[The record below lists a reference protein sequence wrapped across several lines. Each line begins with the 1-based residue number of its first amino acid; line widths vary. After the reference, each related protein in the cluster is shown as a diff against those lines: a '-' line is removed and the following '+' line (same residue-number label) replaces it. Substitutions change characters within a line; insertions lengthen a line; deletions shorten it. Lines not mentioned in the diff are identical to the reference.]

1 MGLNGDNYA
10 SKVCKYCGTAL
21 GNDSNICP
29 WCHKAQDES
38 EVKEAK
44 EAKEANNETKASVEN
59 KNSSNDKKEKE
70 SNIYFEFIK
79 ALLVWGVH
87 IVYRIIIS
95 IIVLSVIFF
104 ALYGLL
110 VFIDNGGFDSIIY

>member
-1 MGLNGDNYA
+1 MGLNGDDYK
-10 SKVCKYCGTAL
+10 SKVCKYCVTAL

-38 EVKEAK
+38 EVKEV
-44 EAKEANNETKASVEN
+44 NNTRASVEN
-59 KNSSNDKKEKE
+59 KNSSNSKKEKE

-79 ALLVWGVH
+79 ALLVLGVH
-87 IVYRIIIS
+87 VACRIILS
-95 IIVLSVIFF
+95 VIVLGAIFF

-110 VFIDNGGFDSIIY
+110 VFISNGGFDSIIY

>member
-44 EAKEANNETKASVEN
+44 EANNEIKASVEN
-59 KNSSNDKKEKE
+59 KNSSNGKKEKE

-79 ALLVWGVH
+79 ALLVWGVR
-87 IVYRIIIS
+87 IVYRIVMS
-95 IIVLSVIFF
+95 TIVLSIIFF

-110 VFIDNGGFDSIIY
+110 VFIENGGFDSIIY

>member
-1 MGLNGDNYA
+1 MGLNGDDYK

-21 GNDSNICP
+21 ANDSNICP

-38 EVKEAK
+38 EVKEA
-44 EAKEANNETKASVEN
+44 NNETKASVEN
-59 KNSSNDKKEKE
+59 KNSSNGKKEKE

-79 ALLVWGVH
+79 ALLVWGVR
-87 IVYRIIIS
+87 VAYRIVLS
-95 IIVLSVIFF
+95 VIVLSVIFF

-110 VFIDNGGFDSIIY
+110 VFIENGGFDSIIY

>member
-1 MGLNGDNYA
+1 MGLNEDNYA

-38 EVKEAK
+38 EVKEA
-44 EAKEANNETKASVEN
+44 NNETKASVEN
-59 KNSSNDKKEKE
+59 KNSSNGKKEKE

-87 IVYRIIIS
+87 IIYR
-95 IIVLSVIFF
+95 IVLSTIVLSIIFF
-104 ALYGLL
+104 AIYGLL
-110 VFIDNGGFDSIIY
+110 VFIENGGFHTY

>member
-1 MGLNGDNYA
+1 MGLNGDDYK

-21 GNDSNICP
+21 ANDSNICP

-38 EVKEAK
+38 EVKEV
-44 EAKEANNETKASVEN
+44 NNTKAHVEN
-59 KNSSNDKKEKE
+59 KNSSNGKKEKE
-70 SNIYFEFIK
+70 SNIYLEFVK
-79 ALLVWGVH
+79 ALLVWGVR
-87 IVYRIIIS
+87 VAYRIIIS

-110 VFIDNGGFDSIIY
+110 VFVANGGFDSIIY

>member
-1 MGLNGDNYA
+1 MGLNGDNYS

-38 EVKEAK
+38 EVKE
-44 EAKEANNETKASVEN
+44 NNDVKTSTEN
-59 KNSSNDKKEKE
+59 KSSSNSKEKE
-70 SNIYFEFIK
+70 SNIYLEFIK
-79 ALLVWGVH
+79 ALLTWGMHV
-87 IVYRIIIS
+87 VYRIILS
-95 IIVLSVIFF
+95 VLVLLVIFF

-110 VFIDNGGFDSIIY
+110 VFIANGGFYFY

>member
-38 EVKEAK
+38 EVTEV
-44 EAKEANNETKASVEN
+44 NTETKAPVEN
-59 KNSSNDKKEKE
+59 KNSSNGKKEKE

-79 ALLVWGVH
+79 ALLVWGVR
-87 IVYRIIIS
+87 VACR
-95 IIVLSVIFF
+95 IVLSVIVLGAIFF

-110 VFIDNGGFDSIIY
+110 MFIENGGFDSIIY

>member
-1 MGLNGDNYA
+1 MGLNGDDYK

-21 GNDSNICP
+21 ANDSNICP

-44 EAKEANNETKASVEN
+44 EANNETKASVEN
-59 KNSSNDKKEKE
+59 KNSSNSKEKE
-70 SNIYFEFIK
+70 SNIYLEFVK
-79 ALLVWGVH
+79 ALLVWGVR
-87 IVYRIIIS
+87 VAYRIVLS
-95 IIVLSVIFF
+95 VIVLSVIFF

-110 VFIDNGGFDSIIY
+110 VFVANGGFDSIIY

>member
-38 EVKEAK
+38 EVSEV
-44 EAKEANNETKASVEN
+44 NTETKASVETYVEN
-59 KNSSNDKKEKE
+59 KNSSNSKKEKE

-87 IVYRIIIS
+87 IVYRIILS
-95 IIVLSVIFF
+95 VIVLSIIFF
-104 ALYGLL
+104 AIYGLL
-110 VFIDNGGFDSIIY
+110 VFIENGGFDLIIY

>member
-1 MGLNGDNYA
+1 MGLNGDDYK

-21 GNDSNICP
+21 ANDSNICP

-38 EVKEAK
+38 EVKE
-44 EAKEANNETKASVEN
+44 NNDVKTSVEN
-59 KNSSNDKKEKE
+59 KNSSNSKKEKE

-79 ALLVWGVH
+79 ALLVWGVR
-87 IVYRIIIS
+87 VAYRIIIS

-110 VFIDNGGFDSIIY
+110 MFIENGGFDSIIY

>member
-1 MGLNGDNYA
+1 MGLNGDDYK

-29 WCHKAQDES
+29 WCHKAQDKS
-38 EVKEAK
+38 EVKE
-44 EAKEANNETKASVEN
+44 NNDVKTSVEN
-59 KNSSNDKKEKE
+59 KSNSNSKEKE

-87 IVYRIIIS
+87 IVYRI
-95 IIVLSVIFF
+95 VLSVIVMTIIFF
-104 ALYGLL
+104 CSVWA
-110 VFIDNGGFDSIIY
+110 IDFHRKWWL

>member
-1 MGLNGDNYA
+1 MDSNGDGYK

-38 EVKEAK
+38 EVKEA
-44 EAKEANNETKASVEN
+44 NNTRASVEN

-70 SNIYFEFIK
+70 SNIYLEFIK

-87 IVYRIIIS
+87 VVYRIVLS
-95 IIVLSVIFF
+95 TIVLSIIFF

-110 VFIDNGGFDSIIY
+110 VFIENGGFDSIIY

>member
-1 MGLNGDNYA
+1 MGLNGDDYK

-21 GNDSNICP
+21 ANDSNICP

-38 EVKEAK
+38 EVKEA
-44 EAKEANNETKASVEN
+44 NNTRAYVEN
-59 KNSSNDKKEKE
+59 KNSSNSKKEKE

-87 IVYRIIIS
+87 VAYRIVLS

-110 VFIDNGGFDSIIY
+110 MFIENGGFDSIIY

>member
-1 MGLNGDNYA
+1 MGDTYE

-38 EVKEAK
+38 GI
-44 EAKEANNETKASVEN
+44 NTDTTASTVDES
-59 KNSSNDKKEKE
+59 SSNNKHEKE
-70 SNIYFEFIK
+70 SNIYLEFIK

-87 IVYRIIIS
+87 IVYRTALML
-95 IIVLSVIFF
+95 VALLFIFF

-110 VFIDNGGFDSIIY
+110 VFIENGGFYIY

>member
-1 MGLNGDNYA
+1 MGLNGDDYK

-21 GNDSNICP
+21 ANDSNICP

-38 EVKEAK
+38 EVKEV
-44 EAKEANNETKASVEN
+44 NNTRASVEN
-59 KNSSNDKKEKE
+59 KNSSNGKKEKE

-79 ALLVWGVH
+79 ALLVWGVR
-87 IVYRIIIS
+87 IAYR
-95 IIVLSVIFF
+95 IVLSVIVLSAIFF

-110 VFIDNGGFDSIIY
+110 VFIENGGFDSIIY

>member
-1 MGLNGDNYA
+1 MGLNGDNYT

-29 WCHKAQDES
+29 WCHKAQDENEIS
-38 EVKEAK
+38 KE
-44 EAKEANNETKASVEN
+44 NSDTKAYVEN
-59 KNSSNDKKEKE
+59 KNSSDGKKEKE

-79 ALLVWGVH
+79 ALLNWGVH
-87 IVYRIIIS
+87 IVYRIVLS
-95 IIVLSVIFF
+95 IIVLTVIFF

-110 VFIDNGGFDSIIY
+110 VFIANGGFDSIIC